1 MKDHLHISIMHFSGN
16 GLENSLPNINSKR
29 GSRRRRRR
37 GRKGK
42 MTANERK

>member
-29 GSRRRRRR
+29 GSRGRRR
-37 GRKGK
+37 GKKGK